1 MIVNTLGR
9 LINTFINKLHI
20 GLAST
25 IKHLNTKR
33 SQTDDRSHRQKNA
46 QLRTHTHKMI
56 KDAFITDQQ
65 RYTRKT
71 TYPQAR
77 K

>member
-20 GLAST
+20 GKYNKT
-25 IKHLNTKR
+25 PKHEKI
-33 SQTDDRSHRQKNA
+33 TDRRQITHTTHKNA